1 MDTLADTPQ
10 FPANLGGP
18 KGQHGFIGSNKI
30 FFTGTTGTVATS
42 YGIPGMVATRVAT
55 GSYNLV
61 YPPTKGI
68 DFYPSVQ
75 APSGTHYTV
84 NISDVH
90 PTSGTAKMQI
100 ARTGGG
106 ATPSG
111 SSTPTLMIQPQNPVS
126 GTQINLLCFVST
138 RVAY

>member
-1 MDTLADTPQ
+1 MATLADTPQ

-30 FFTGTTGTVATS
+30 FFTGSTGSVATS
-42 YGIPGMVATRVAT
+42 YGLPGLVATRTAT

-75 APSGTHYTV
+75 APTGAAYSV

-100 ARTGGG
+100 GRFGSGGS
-106 ATPSG
+106 SG
-111 SSTPTLMIQPQNPVS
+111 SAVPSLAFQVQNPVS
-126 GTQINLLCFVST
+126 GTQVNLLCFVST